1 MILATSLVLHRAFSH
16 GRSARWTRNTGVGL
30 TVGFVVFAAYHA
42 WTDELLVHF
51 LLFLTMTSAVGL
63 KTRALIRGLEQAK
76 HEDEVRRLKQL
87 AWLGFGEFVPLS
99 FPPFVSLSLLQER
112 FEGQG
117 SVDGKLLQFARP
129 SGTRCGMLI
138 NTSVVS

>member
-16 GRSARWTRNTGVGL
+16 GRSAQWTRNTGIGL

-87 AWLGFGEFVPLS
+87 AWLGFGEFE
-99 FPPFVSLSLLQER
+99 LL
-112 FEGQG
+112 F
-117 SVDGKLLQFARP
+117 LP
-129 SGTRCGMLI
+129 SSRTD
-138 NTSVVS
+138 